1 MGAALATV
9 TLVMTRGGHGS
20 TPPHG
25 PPGIQEPVLFKTMR
39 LAHCGLRAMHRPA
52 GSRVARVS
60 PTIYRSPLRDGER
73 VAALSRRIVVIE
85 YRSDLDRQRVAE
97 LGAIQRA
104 APAGTILAPA
114 TSGVTYAVRASAGG
128 LQLRC
133 ARASDTAL
141 DAIQLFRGRFVGGSR
156 RRG

>member
-1 MGAALATV
+1 MGAVLATAA
-9 TLVMTRGGHGS
+9 LVMTRGDQGS
-20 TPPHG
+20 TPPHSS
-25 PPGIQEPVLFKTMR
+25 PGIREPVLFKAMR
-39 LAHCGLRAMHRPA
+39 LARCGLQAMHRPTGSQA
-52 GSRVARVS
+52 GRVTH
-60 PTIYRSPLRDGER
+60 TIYRSPLRDGER
-73 VAALSRRIVVIE
+73 LAALSRRIVVIE

-104 APAGTILAPA
+104 VPAGTILAPA
-114 TSGVTYAVRASAGG
+114 TSDATYAVRASAGG

-141 DAIQLFRGRFVGGSR
+141 HAIQLFRGRFVGGGR